1 MYGIFRTAGYPES
14 VAHHLTGLVTN
25 VVPPDEWA
33 RRRARPT
40 RLRSRRTL
48 AWGGCWRAR
57 TCPRAPPPPPRS
69 PTCRAYRLDCRLA
82 GLADAFAA
90 VYSRYA
96 DDLAFSG
103 GRELLSRAPT
113 LRTAVA
119 DIVAHEGFRLN
130 VHKSA
135 LATRAGRQRVRGIV
149 VNARTNVPREDY
161 DRLRAT
167 LHEAATRGPIAANR
181 AGVPDLRAH
190 LLGRIGWVEA
200 LNPGR
205 GAALR
210 ARFAA
215 VDWSRE

>member
-1 MYGIFRTAGYPES
+1 
-14 VAHHLTGLVTN
+14 V
-25 VVPPDEWA
+25 
-33 RRRARPT
+33 
-40 RLRSRRTL
+40 
-48 AWGGCWRAR
+48 C
-57 TCPRAPPPPPRS
+57 
-69 PTCRAYRLDCRLA
+69 
-82 GLADAFAA
+82 
-90 VYSRYA
+90 
-96 DDLAFSG
+96 
-103 GRELLSRAPT
+103 
-113 LRTAVA
+113 
-119 DIVAHEGFRLN
+119 
-130 VHKSA
+130 
-135 LATRAGRQRVRGIV
+135 GIV

-161 DRLRAT
+161 DRLRAS